1 MYYCVHCIDHIS
13 CDEILLSIKSYHII
27 LYLTGKEPGSTKEKE
42 EKTDKNAKKP
52 AQQTRTVVKKTSDVD
67 DELAALQ
74 EADDYFSSDVGIPSE
89 RPKELIKKIKQG
101 VNTGTGIEA
110 PDVKTKIVKDAP
122 KTFSTQVDPR
132 TKKPVVLFGKTVSSG
147 RKVEKP
153 IKLRPKVHSPVVVDL
168 TADDDDEETPVDEI
182 VKKTEPASLPK
193 QPEQSAKT
201 IPFFGKS
208 LSENEAK
215 NFPSD
220 VTGQPIFFGVQK
232 TEPESKLGSVFGTV
246 LSETKRSATE
256 SLYDSSK
263 VPGLFGKPK
272 SELQSKAVGLF
283 GKPAET
289 EAKPSVLFGKPEIK
303 GEGNPDILFGKQET
317 VKSAHLF
324 GKPVEV
330 KSTQPS
336 LFGKPISETEA
347 KAEGLFG
354 KPSQTAAKPTGL
366 FGKPVSETETEPIGL
381 FGKPEAGTNPLGLF
395 GKPVSQMDRKPPP
408 PYHASESAQSIFG
421 KTESGQSIFGKTES
435 GQSIFGKSAI
445 SAGQHSTVSS
455 VPTGVSSTRSLS
467 PTVVL
472 KSEQPAVVCQ
482 SGIFGSAT
490 LTSSVA
496 GPGFGH
502 QPSLFSQVKGER
514 GRSASPAERRVAR
527 TGSPAPSRP
536 VQRAPSPH
544 HQKGPKRF
552 TNIGNLLVIAKL
564 KDKYRCKM
572 FFIVSLQ
579 NFMLYVC

>member
-1 MYYCVHCIDHIS
+1 M
-13 CDEILLSIKSYHII
+13 
-27 LYLTGKEPGSTKEKE
+27 
-42 EKTDKNAKKP
+42 
-52 AQQTRTVVKKTSDVD
+52 
-67 DELAALQ
+67 
-74 EADDYFSSDVGIPSE
+74 
-89 RPKELIKKIKQG
+89 
-101 VNTGTGIEA
+101 EA

-168 TADDDDEETPVDEI
+168 TADDDDEETHVDET
-182 VKKTEPASLPK
+182 VKKTEPAFFPK
-193 QPEQSAKT
+193 QPEQLAKT
-201 IPFFGKS
+201 IPVLGKS

-232 TEPESKLGSVFGTV
+232 TEPESKFGSVFGTV

-263 VPGLFGKPK
+263 VPGLFGKPE

-303 GEGNPDILFGKQET
+303 GEGNPDIFFGKQET
-317 VKSAHLF
+317 VKSTHLF

-330 KSTQPS
+330 KSTQSS

-421 KTESGQSIFGKTES
+421 KTESGQSIFGK
-435 GQSIFGKSAI
+435 SAI

-455 VPTGVSSTRSLS
+455 VPTGVFSSTRSSS
-467 PTVVL
+467 PPVVL
-472 KSEQPAVVCQ
+472 KSEQPVVVCQ

-502 QPSLFSQVKGER
+502 QPTLFSRVKGER
-514 GRSASPAERRVAR
+514 GRSASPAERRIAR

-564 KDKYRCKM
+564 EDKYRCKM

-579 NFMLYVC
+579 NFMLCVC